1 MAQSKDEN
9 APLLKYL
16 DGLVEDLHK
25 NVNKALRDFEGE
37 AIHDAR
43 VATRRLRAATK
54 LLAPV
59 LSDDRRKPFE
69 KVLKK
74 LRQRLG
80 ALRDLDVMIES
91 LSKLDSHASHGSA
104 AGYMKEEL
112 SRRQA
117 EERDR
122 ARKKASPA
130 DFLAKLGCWYP
141 VREEI
146 AESTQA
152 IDSLLSESLHLQFDA
167 FAEQGGQAMGAD
179 PAAHRNDPHQL
190 RIAGKSLRYT
200 LEMAKEQGHKLPGSI
215 LKAFK
220 KMQDALGNWHDD
232 VVLVQ
237 CAMSMSLDQM
247 LAYHRPVMQE
257 EMLKLARMFLVR
269 SEREL
274 AKFASLWQQH
284 GSQTA
289 EAIRTRFPL
298 THSGT
303 PSLPSPGVP
312 PLPVEGKSANEP
324 QTGPGP
330 DGSGDTSA
338 PEAPAPDA
346 PSNA

>member
-1 MAQSKDEN
+1 MAHAKDEN

-25 NVNKALRDFEGE
+25 NVNKALRDFDAD

-43 VATRRLRAATK
+43 VATRRLRAATR

-59 LSDDRRKPFE
+59 LSEDRRKPFE

-74 LRQRLG
+74 LRRQLG
-80 ALRDLDVMIES
+80 ALRDLDVMIEN
-91 LSKLDSHASHGSA
+91 LSKLGSQARHGSA
-104 AGYMKEEL
+104 ADYMKEQL
-112 SRRQA
+112 SRRQV
-117 EERDR
+117 EERDQ

-130 DFLAKLGCWYP
+130 DILAKLGSWYP

-167 FAEQGGQAMGAD
+167 FAEQGAQGETD

-190 RIAGKSLRYT
+190 RITGKSLRYT
-200 LEMAKEQGHKLPGSI
+200 LEMAREQGHKLPGSI

-220 KMQDALGNWHDD
+220 KMQDALGSWHDD

-237 CAMSMSLDQM
+237 CAMSMSLEQM
-247 LAYHRPVMQE
+247 LAYHRPGMQD
-257 EMLKLARMFLVR
+257 EMLKLARMFLGR

-284 GSQTA
+284 GSETA

-298 THSGT
+298 TQA
-303 PSLPSPGVP
+303 PAEQPEVI
-312 PLPVEGKSANEP
+312 EP

-330 DGSGDTSA
+330 DGSGESPA

>member
-1 MAQSKDEN
+1 MAHSKDDGS
-9 APLLKYL
+9 PLLKYL

-25 NVNKALRDFEGE
+25 NVNKALRDFDAD

-59 LSDDRRKPFE
+59 LSDDRRKPFD

-74 LRQRLG
+74 LRRRLG
-80 ALRDLDVMIES
+80 SLRDLDVMIEN
-91 LSKLDSHASHGSA
+91 LSKVASEKSLGTA
-104 AGYMKEEL
+104 ASYMKDEL
-112 SRRQA
+112 TRQQS
-117 EERDR
+117 EERDK
-122 ARKKASPA
+122 ARKKTSPA
-130 DFLAKLGCWYP
+130 DFLSKLGCWYP

-167 FAEQGGQAMGAD
+167 FAEQSGQLGND

-200 LEMAKEQGHKLPGSI
+200 LEMAKEQGHKLPSSI

-220 KMQDALGNWHDD
+220 KMQEALGDWHDD

-247 LAYHRPVMQE
+247 LAYHRPETQDQ
-257 EMLKLARMFLVR
+257 MLKLARLFLVR

-274 AKFASLWQQH
+274 GKFARLWDKH
-284 GSQTA
+284 GSLVA
-289 EAIRTRFPL
+289 DAIRNRFPL
-298 THSGT
+298 THA
-303 PSLPSPGVP
+303 P
-312 PLPVEGKSANEP
+312 EAGKSVEPRKSDEPAASAP
-324 QTGPGP
+324 QTDPGP
-330 DGSGDTSA
+330 FGSGDTPA
-338 PEAPAPDA
+338 PEAPSPGA
-346 PSNA
+346 PSDA

>member
-1 MAQSKDEN
+1 MAHADDEN
-9 APLLKYL
+9 SPLLKYL

-25 NVNKALRDFEGE
+25 NVSKALRDFDAE

-54 LLAPV
+54 LLSPV
-59 LSDDRRKPFE
+59 LSDERRKPFD
-69 KVLKK
+69 KVLRK
-74 LRQRLG
+74 LRRRLG
-80 ALRDLDVMIES
+80 SLRDLDVMIEN
-91 LSKLDSHASHGSA
+91 LTKLAAETAQGSA
-104 AGYMKEEL
+104 AGYMKERL
-112 SRRQA
+112 ARQQS

-122 ARKKASPA
+122 TRKKTSAA
-130 DFLAKLGCWYP
+130 DFLSRLGCWYS

-146 AESTQA
+146 AESAEA

-167 FAEQGGQAMGAD
+167 FAEQSVQLGND

-200 LEMAKEQGHKLPGSI
+200 LEMAKEQGHKLPASI

-220 KMQDALGNWHDD
+220 KMQEALGDWHDD

-247 LAYHRPVMQE
+247 LAYHRPATQDQ
-257 EMLKLARMFLVR
+257 MLKLARLFLVR

-274 AKFASLWQQH
+274 GKFAKLWEKH
-284 GSQTA
+284 GSQVA
-289 EAIRTRFPL
+289 DAIRQRFPL
-298 THSGT
+298 SQ
-303 PSLPSPGVP
+303 LPQPQESDAS
-312 PLPVEGKSANEP
+312 KANEP
-324 QTGPGP
+324 KTGPGP
-330 DGSGDTSA
+330 SGSSDTPA
-338 PEAPAPDA
+338 PEAPSPDA